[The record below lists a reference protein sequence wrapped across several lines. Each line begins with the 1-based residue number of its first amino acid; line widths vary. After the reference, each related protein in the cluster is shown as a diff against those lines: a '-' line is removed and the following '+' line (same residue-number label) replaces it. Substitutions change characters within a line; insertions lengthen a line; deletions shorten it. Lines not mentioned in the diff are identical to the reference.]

1 MLIKM
6 INIYIINI
14 IADDDT
20 KIGLHEIAFL
30 MIKGFFKVKKKNGI
44 AKKKRHFLSGII
56 DVVVLTFKDDIFRSN
71 FLRSTGDVAILLL
84 LYFDFIIELWNIFL
98 FLRSI
103 HIAY

>member
-44 AKKKRHFLSGII
+44 AKKK
-56 DVVVLTFKDDIFRSN
+56 
-71 FLRSTGDVAILLL
+71 
-84 LYFDFIIELWNIFL
+84 NIFYL
-98 FLRSI
+98 E
-103 HIAY
+103 